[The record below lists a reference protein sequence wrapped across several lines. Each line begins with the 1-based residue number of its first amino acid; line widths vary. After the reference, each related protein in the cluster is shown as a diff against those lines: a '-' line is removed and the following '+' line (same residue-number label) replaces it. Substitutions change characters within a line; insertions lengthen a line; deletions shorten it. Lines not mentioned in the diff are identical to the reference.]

1 MKKEPRQARSRASV
15 QAMVEACARIL
26 EERGYAGL
34 TTNAVA
40 EVAGVS
46 IGSLYEYFPG
56 KEAIVARLCGAL
68 LADVSSTLNARL
80 ELTDSRE
87 DVHRAMRHLIGA
99 LHGLVRQHRK
109 LLRVLIFQVPFIQ
122 QLPSAQKLQLELLRV
137 AEKGLQKSRQHYR
150 LSVSPST
157 LYLMATSTAGSLL
170 HLVLMAPPGLE
181 TEVVLDD
188 LAARMADW
196 LEKG

>member
-1 MKKEPRQARSRASV
+1 
-15 QAMVEACARIL
+15 
-26 EERGYAGL
+26 
-34 TTNAVA
+34 
-40 EVAGVS
+40 
-46 IGSLYEYFPG
+46 
-56 KEAIVARLCGAL
+56 
-68 LADVSSTLNARL
+68 
-80 ELTDSRE
+80 
-87 DVHRAMRHLIGA
+87 
-99 LHGLVRQHRK
+99 